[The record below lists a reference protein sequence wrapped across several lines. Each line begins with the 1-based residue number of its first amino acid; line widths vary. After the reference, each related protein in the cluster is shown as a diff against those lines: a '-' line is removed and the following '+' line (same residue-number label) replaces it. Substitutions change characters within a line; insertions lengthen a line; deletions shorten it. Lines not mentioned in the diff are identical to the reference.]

1 MPYEQQSNSSA
12 GTEESKTAA
21 EAEYTRMGG
30 RMGAQIRQLQFENFR
45 EARDNVLTTK
55 KPEMLGKAAQ
65 LIASEPDELDSRSH
79 EEDLS
84 F

>member
-30 RMGAQIRQLQFENFR
+30 RMGAQIRQLQFDNFR
-45 EARDNVLTTK
+45 EGARDNVSTTK
-55 KPEMLGKAAQ
+55 KPEMLGKAA
-65 LIASEPDELDSRSH
+65 
-79 EEDLS
+79 
-84 F
+84 